1 MKNIYKNRFDH
12 IENQNKEYL
21 ININHKEN
29 QIKILI

>member
-1 MKNIYKNRFDH
+1 MKNIYKNKFDQ

-21 ININHKEN
+21 VNINNKEH